1 MILPNKIISLEDS
14 CLPKAAKLLGVL
26 KDNDSVQA
34 VYLQYKDIFLDISEF
49 IDALDLL
56 FVLEKINVNLKSGV
70 IQLA

>member
-26 KDNDSVQA
+26 RGSDTVQV
-34 VYLQYKDIFLDISEF
+34 VYLNHKDIFSDVSEF

-56 FVLEKINVNLKSGV
+56 FVLKKINVNFTTGV
-70 IQLA
+70 IQRA

>member
-26 KDNDSVQA
+26 EDNDSVQT
-34 VYLQYKDIFLDISEF
+34 VYLNNKDIFLDISEF

-56 FVLEKINVNLKSGV
+56 FILNKINVNLNSGV